1 MDTVADT
8 HKTNEENRGL
18 KLPHRKAKLR
28 QHFIREARRMRT
40 SRMDYYAEPDLFDYA
55 RENAAEMEGL
65 FNWLNTH
72 NLNTERIQKACVYY
86 LIHADE
92 SEREKEKLGNDLN
105 NLISFKTGLT
115 SSGRIIAEKAFY
127 YASVLEELDE
137 VKLYRES
144 KAQRN

>member
-1 MDTVADT
+1 MS
-8 HKTNEENRGL
+8 
-18 KLPHRKAKLR
+18 
-28 QHFIREARRMRT
+28 F
-40 SRMDYYAEPDLFDYA
+40 
-55 RENAAEMEGL
+55 GL
-65 FNWLNTH
+65 FPYKGGECDAFTPSPWV
-72 NLNTERIQKACVYY
+72 I
-86 LIHADE
+86 IHADE